1 MSDVPTD
8 PRTRE
13 LYDLAVRIGLSWRE
27 IRRGAAGSAVRDWLY
42 GGVVAAVEH
51 GQMDTLEMLAQRPSW
66 RMSELADALRIDPS
80 TLTRGVQ
87 RLEGKGLAQRTS
99 CAADRRVVEVTLTPE
114 GERVHQVL
122 VERRTELMTHIL
134 RAYRTSEL
142 RDFAELLERFVASV
156 DTFVAQHR
164 DEH

>member
-1 MSDVPTD
+1 MTEVPTD
-8 PRTRE
+8 PRQRE

-51 GQMDTLEMLAQRPSW
+51 GQMDTLELLAQRPCW
-66 RMSELADALRIDPS
+66 RMSELAEALRIDPS

-87 RLEGKGLAQRTS
+87 RLERSGLAQRTPS
-99 CAADRRVVEVTLTPE
+99 SADGRVVEVSLTSE

-134 RAYRTSEL
+134 RSYRTGEL
-142 RDFAELLERFVASV
+142 RVFADLLDRFVGSV
-156 DTFVAQHR
+156 DSFVAQH
-164 DEH
+164 EPEN